1 MESRASTSDRLHR
14 SQLLALDVATTT
26 GYYSLHGSGVWN
38 FSERLARNDGKQH
51 KAFRD
56 TLLDFI
62 SAHGIRKIVAE
73 DISVNKHFT
82 DIRKLSE
89 LRGILLEVC
98 DEFCLPEP
106 EFVHVAALKK
116 FATGNGRATK
126 AEMIAACQNHYRFEP
141 RTHDEADAFML
152 FHYFCRRWRIT

>member
-1 MESRASTSDRLHR
+1 M
-14 SQLLALDVATTT
+14 ATTT

-62 SAHGIRKIVAE
+62 SEHGIRKIVAE

-98 DEFCLPEP
+98 DELCLPEP

-126 AEMIAACQNHYRFEP
+126 SEMIAACRNQYRFEP

>member
-126 AEMIAACQNHYRFEP
+126 AEMIAACRNHYRFEP

>member
-1 MESRASTSDRLHR
+1 MENRASTSGRLHR

-62 SAHGIRKIVAE
+62 SEHGIRKIVAE

-98 DEFCLPEP
+98 DELCLPEP

-126 AEMIAACQNHYRFEP
+126 SEMIAACRNQYRFEP

>member
-1 MESRASTSDRLHR
+1 MNRVSTTGKLRRTQILG
-14 SQLLALDVATTT
+14 LDVATTT

-38 FSERLARNDGKQH
+38 FSERLARNGGKQH

-56 TLLDFI
+56 TLVGFI
-62 SAHGIRKIVAE
+62 SEYGIRKIVAE

-98 DEFCLPEP
+98 DELDLPEP
-106 EFVHVAALKK
+106 EFVNVSALKK
-116 FATGNGRATK
+116 FATGNGRAAK
-126 AEMIAACQNHYRFEP
+126 PEMMAACRNHYRFEP
-141 RTHDEADAFML
+141 RTHDEADAFLL
-152 FHYFCRRWRIT
+152 FHYYCRKWRID

>member
-1 MESRASTSDRLHR
+1 MENRASTSGRLHR

-62 SAHGIRKIVAE
+62 SEHGIRKIVAE

-98 DEFCLPEP
+98 DELCLPEP

-126 AEMIAACQNHYRFEP
+126 SEMIAACRNHYRFEP

>member
-1 MESRASTSDRLHR
+1 MNHTSTANRLTR
-14 SQLLALDVATTT
+14 FQVLALDIATST

-38 FSERLARNDGKQH
+38 FAESLARNHGKQH

-56 TLLDFI
+56 TLIDFI
-62 SAHGIRKIVAE
+62 TRHGIRKIVAE
-73 DISVNKHFT
+73 DISVNKYFT

-98 DEFCLPEP
+98 DELDLPEP
-106 EFVHVAALKK
+106 EFVNVSALKK
-116 FATGNGRATK
+116 FATGNGRADK
-126 AEMIAACQNHYRFEP
+126 SEIIAACINHYHFHP

-152 FHYFCRRWRIT
+152 FHYYCRKWRIT

>member
-1 MESRASTSDRLHR
+1 MNHVSTTGRLNR
-14 SQLLALDVATTT
+14 SQLLALDIATTT
-26 GYYSLHGSGVWN
+26 GYYSLHGSGTWN
-38 FSERLARNDGKQH
+38 FSERLARNGGKQH

-56 TLLDFI
+56 TLSGFI
-62 SAHGIRKIVAE
+62 ILHGIRKIVAE
-73 DISVNKHFT
+73 DVDVNKHFY

-98 DEFCLPEP
+98 DELGLQEP

-126 AEMIAACQNHYRFEP
+126 PEMMAACRNNYRFEP
-141 RTHDEADAFML
+141 TSHDEADAFLL
-152 FHYFCRRWRIT
+152 FHYYCRKWRID

>member
-1 MESRASTSDRLHR
+1 MENRASTSGRLHR

-62 SAHGIRKIVAE
+62 SEHGIRKIVAE

-98 DEFCLPEP
+98 DELCLPEP

-126 AEMIAACQNHYRFEP
+126 SEMIAACRNHYRFEP

-152 FHYFCRRWRIT
+152 FHYFCRRCRIT